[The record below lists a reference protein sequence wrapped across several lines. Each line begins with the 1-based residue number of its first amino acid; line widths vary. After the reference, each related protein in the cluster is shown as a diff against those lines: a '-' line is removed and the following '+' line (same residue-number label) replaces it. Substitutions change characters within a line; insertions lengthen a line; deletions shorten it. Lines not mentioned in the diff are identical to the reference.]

1 MSSTTVQNIG
11 GDRIIIAEQVSP
23 TIGLVYDSTLG
34 TWSPTLSEA
43 GRIANANYVWDTG
56 TLAWVKMTQ
65 ATGGGGGTG
74 GLTNTELRASPV
86 PVSLSSTTVTG
97 SVAVTG
103 PLTDTQL
110 RASAVPTTDTHTTA
124 GAPLAVRLSDGAAF
138 YNATGGGGGGTS
150 PSTTATKSNVTSAAS
165 DTLLLASNTSRLGT
179 VIYNDSN
186 ATLYISLGTVTAS
199 LTSYTFQCGP
209 GGYYELPFNFTGQI
223 RGVWSSAN
231 GAARIT
237 ELT

>member
-74 GLTNTELRASPV
+74 GLTDAQLRASPV

-110 RASAVPTTDTHTTA
+110 RASAVIVSESKATSSSKSS
-124 GAPLAVRLSDGAAF
+124 VAA
-138 YNATGGGGGGTS
+138 S
-150 PSTTATKSNVTSAAS
+150 VS
-165 DTLLLASNTSRLGT
+165 DTLLLAANSSRKGGT
-179 VIYNDSN
+179 VYNDSS
-186 ATLYISLGTVTAS
+186 AILYLSLGTVAAS
-199 LTSYTFQCGP
+199 TSSYTLQCAAAS
-209 GGYYELPFNFTGQI
+209 YYEFPFGYI
-223 RGVWSSAN
+223 GEVRGIW
-231 GAARIT
+231 AAASGNARVT